1 MDGGRVLRALLAM
14 WIGPKKATNIAATVG
29 QCFAFLLGF
38 AGFFGNPMLIFIAI
52 FIYMAASSE
61 AQMTN
66 VMETTKDLLAA
77 QAMETC
83 IVTIR
88 PEATLKEAV
97 EGFLASSQDELP
109 LVEAQGKLR
118 GMLSRTD
125 LVDAL
130 RDAQPDMPI
139 APFRQRSFVT
149 IHPEEPISA
158 VLQALSGTRPV
169 VVIDENER
177 FLGLLTRQSLAEII
191 MIRDIKPNWRFSRQ
205 SPFSRMV
212 AKR

>member
-1 MDGGRVLRALLAM
+1 
-14 WIGPKKATNIAATVG
+14 
-29 QCFAFLLGF
+29 
-38 AGFFGNPMLIFIAI
+38 MLIFIAI

-125 LVDAL
+125 LVEAL
-130 RDAQPDMPI
+130 RDTQPDMPI
-139 APFRQRSFVT
+139 APFAKDPSST